1 MWCNSGKIMNF
12 YLSNNTL
19 FIDLRLCRS
28 ISEVGLQSL
37 NNFILRNECNINKC
51 CIDLLEP
58 VRDLD
63 KLIALLDIYNI
74 EEI

>member
-1 MWCNSGKIMNF
+1 MNF
-12 YLSNNTL
+12 YLLNNTL

-51 CIDLLEP
+51 SVDILDP

-63 KLIALLDIYNI
+63 KLFTLLDTYNI